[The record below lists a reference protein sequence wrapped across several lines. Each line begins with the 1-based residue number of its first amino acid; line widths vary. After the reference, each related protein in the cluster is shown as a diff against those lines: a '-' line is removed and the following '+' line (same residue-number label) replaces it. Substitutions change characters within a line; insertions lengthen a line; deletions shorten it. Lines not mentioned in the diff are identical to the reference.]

1 MDCSTPG
8 FPVLH
13 YLLGFDQFMLTE
25 LTMIKLQ
32 GIITGSVLAK
42 KHIPRTLLRNT
53 VNVEKCIWWRR
64 KGTERTVSRLTP
76 AIIKDMILTGWNI
89 HTGYYTCICTHMS
102 MHIKLKE
109 MTFWMNQ
116 FYTTLA
122 KWSQHVLSF
131 NPQNKLI
138 PRSHYLLLTEGNS
151 LNKVK
156 ELPQLHQEPTISCL
170 TTAKWLKRISS
181 LSF

>member
-131 NPQNKLI
+131 NPQNKLN
-138 PRSHYLLLTEGNS
+138 RARYLLLTEGNS